1 MTQQHFKEECDVN
14 RIMLRYEE
22 TGNWGEQTNV
32 RPQFG
37 DFSAEFDFRDAQ
49 DAVISAREAFASLPS
64 RVRRRFNNDPS
75 ELLEFLA
82 DEANREEAVMLGL
95 IEKEEPVQPAPA
107 PEGGAPA
114 SGGASEQ

>member
-1 MTQQHFKEECDVN
+1 M
-14 RIMLRYEE
+14 
-22 TGNWGEQTNV
+22 
-32 RPQFG
+32 
-37 DFSAEFDFRDAQ
+37 A
-49 DAVISAREAFASLPS
+49 LPS
-64 RVRRRFNNDPS
+64 RVRRRFDNDPA
-75 ELLEFLA
+75 ELMEFLA